1 MAHKQLNSELYWLK
15 ANSFKLTFDII
26 KALHILSEHPTAITL
41 QENVESPILTDFA
54 VQQSCETCLR
64 NQTRKK
70 LQGLKIAIA
79 TKEIFIITKWKVL
92 ALFFFPERVLLNIFF
107 MHSFKVLLR

>member
-54 VQQSCETCLR
+54 VKLISVLVQQSCETCLR
-64 NQTRKK
+64 NQTRKRK
-70 LQGLKIAIA
+70 RKSRPRKRFYI
-79 TKEIFIITKWKVL
+79 
-92 ALFFFPERVLLNIFF
+92 
-107 MHSFKVLLR
+107 